1 VEVLEI
7 KAMRIRILLALFLLL
22 SIVSLR
28 ADEQLFGFV
37 RGAET
42 LPAQRSEIYQFVT
55 LHEGKSEGTYVSTDF
70 ETEYEYG
77 FTDRFQASLSVE
89 QHYFY
94 NQGVDGERDALDDKN
109 NYRFGGVEV
118 SAKYRIVSPFKDP
131 LGLAVRLEAGYL
143 INDEVDGLRQHDRYL
158 KPEIDLQKDF
168 LDDRLICDVDFG
180 AEWAWGK
187 QPAEQ
192 YPRELALEGAA
203 GIAYRFARNWFAGI
217 EIHTRWEYPLFDFD
231 NFEHRDFYAGPSIH
245 YSQQN
250 WWVTLTW
257 NYQVYGKGIDEPA
270 DGQTFAEETRQLFRL
285 KVGFNF

>member
-1 VEVLEI
+1 M
-7 KAMRIRILLALFLLL
+7 KIRIALIAFVLLPG
-22 SIVSLR
+22 SMIR

-55 LHEGKSEGTYVSTDF
+55 VHEGKSEGTYVATDF

-77 FTDRFQASLSVE
+77 FTDRFQASLSLE

-109 NYRFGGVEV
+109 NYRFGGIEG
-118 SAKYRIVSPFKDP
+118 SAKYRILSPFKDP
-131 LGLAVRLEAGYL
+131 LGLAVRFEAGYL
-143 INDEVDGLRQHDRYL
+143 INDEVDGLHQHDRYL

-168 LDDRLICDVDFG
+168 LEDRLICVLNFRV
-180 AEWAWGK
+180 EWAWGK

-192 YPRELALEGAA
+192 YPRELAFEGAA
-203 GIAYRFARNWFAGI
+203 GVAYRFAPNWYAGV
-217 EIHTRWEYPLFDFD
+217 EIHTRWEYPLFDLD
-231 NFEHRDFYAGPSIH
+231 NFEHRVFYAGPSIH
-245 YSQQN
+245 YSQKN
-250 WWVTLTW
+250 WWATLTW
-257 NYQVYGKGIDEPA
+257 NYQVYGKGVDEPA

-285 KVGFNF
+285 KVGLNF

>member
-1 VEVLEI
+1 VLEI

-22 SIVSLR
+22 SIASLR

-55 LHEGKSEGTYVSTDF
+55 LHKGKSEGTYVSTDF

-77 FTDRFQASLSVE
+77 FTDRFQASLSLE

-94 NQGVDGERDALDDKN
+94 NQGVDGERDALGDKN
-109 NYRFGGVEV
+109 NYRFGGVEG
-118 SAKYRIVSPFKDP
+118 SAKYRILSPFKDP

-143 INDEVDGLRQHDRYL
+143 INDEVDGPRQHDRYL

-168 LDDRLICDVDFG
+168 LDDRLICNADFG

-192 YPRELALEGAA
+192 YPRELAPEGAA
-203 GIAYRFARNWFAGI
+203 GIAYRFARNWFAGV

-231 NFEHRDFYAGPSIH
+231 NLEHRVFYSGPSIH
-245 YSQQN
+245 
-250 WWVTLTW
+250 LL
-257 NYQVYGKGIDEPA
+257 PA
-270 DGQTFAEETRQLFRL
+270 EL
-285 KVGFNF
+285 VGDAHLESPGLWQGYR

>member
-1 VEVLEI
+1 
-7 KAMRIRILLALFLLL
+7 MRIRILLALFLLL
-22 SIVSLR
+22 SIASLR

-77 FTDRFQASLSVE
+77 FTDRFQASLSLE

-109 NYRFGGVEV
+109 NYRFGGVEG
-118 SAKYRIVSPFKDP
+118 SAKYRILSPFKDP
-131 LGLAVRLEAGYL
+131 LRLAVRLEAGYL

-158 KPEIDLQKDF
+158 KPEIDLQKVF
-168 LDDRLICDVDFG
+168 WMTRLICNADFG

-192 YPRELALEGAA
+192 YLRELALEGAA
-203 GIAYRFARNWFAGI
+203 GMAYRFAEIGLPGLKFIPAGNI
-217 EIHTRWEYPLFDFD
+217 RCSISTTSNTAFFILARAFIT
-231 NFEHRDFYAGPSIH
+231 PS
-245 YSQQN
+245 
-250 WWVTLTW
+250 
-257 NYQVYGKGIDEPA
+257 GI
-270 DGQTFAEETRQLFRL
+270 G
-285 KVGFNF
+285 G